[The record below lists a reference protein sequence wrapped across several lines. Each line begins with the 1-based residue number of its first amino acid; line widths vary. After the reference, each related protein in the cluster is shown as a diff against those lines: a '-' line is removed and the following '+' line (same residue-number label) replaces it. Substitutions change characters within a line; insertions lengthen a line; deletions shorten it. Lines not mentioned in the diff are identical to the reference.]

1 MSILTAPIAGEIVP
15 WRVRLQA
22 HTSIMRLDHSIKNV
36 FVVPGII
43 VALSVTHGGLTLQMI
58 RNVLLGFAATTLIA
72 CSNYV
77 INEVL
82 DAPFDRLHP
91 TKRNRPAALGLISVP
106 GAYIQWLLMMVL
118 GIGLSLMISVPFALV
133 AGFLW
138 IMGCM
143 YNIRP
148 FRTKDVVYLDV
159 VTESINNPLRMLL
172 GWYMIT
178 KVMVPPAS
186 LLVCYW
192 MLGCFFM
199 ALKRFSEYRDIADV
213 EVAGSYRRSFK
224 HYTEQSLLVS
234 ITFYASFA
242 MLMFG
247 AFCMR
252 YRLELLLAFPLVAL
266 MMATYFHLAFRPGSA
281 VQNPEKLYREPMLMV
296 QLVVTSTVII
306 LLLFIHVSFLSRL
319 FTPSI

>member
-1 MSILTAPIAGEIVP
+1 MSTAPSLLSVATISLRD
-15 WRVRLQA
+15 RVQA
-22 HTSIMRLDHSIKNV
+22 HLAIMRLDHSIKNV
-36 FVVPGII
+36 FVLPGIVI
-43 VALSVTHGGLTLQMI
+43 ALSVTHTRPNTGMI
-58 RNVLLGFAATTLIA
+58 PTILLGFLATTLIA

-91 TKRNRPAALGLISVP
+91 LKRNRPAARGLVNVP
-106 GAYIQWLLMMVL
+106 LAYVQWLLMMVVGL
-118 GIGLSLMISVPFALV
+118 GVALYISIPFAV
-133 AGFLW
+133 TCAALW
-138 IMGCM
+138 VMGCV

-148 FRTKDVVYLDV
+148 MRTKDVVYLDV

-172 GWYMIT
+172 GWYMVTSTVI
-178 KVMVPPAS
+178 PPAS

-213 EVAGSYRRSFK
+213 TVAGAYRESFK

-247 AFCMR
+247 AFIMR
-252 YRLELLLAFPLVAL
+252 YRFELILAFPLVAL
-266 MMATYFHLAFRPGSA
+266 MMATYFQLSFRPGSA
-281 VQNPEKLYREPMLMV
+281 VQNPEKLYREPLLML
-296 QLVVTSTVII
+296 QLAVTSTAI
-306 LLLFIHVSFLSRL
+306 LVLLFVNLPFLARL
-319 FTPSI
+319 STPSI